1 LTSLLAATVVALL
14 AGCGSSS
21 NDTPAVGGGSQQ
33 RSSDRGCLTQKQV
46 DRQVDQIA
54 NGIETS
60 DEEVKRKQDAI
71 EAVRQRAC

>member
-1 LTSLLAATVVALL
+1 
-14 AGCGSSS
+14 
-21 NDTPAVGGGSQQ
+21 
-33 RSSDRGCLTQKQV
+33 LTQKQV
-46 DRQVDQIA
+46 DRQADQIA